1 MIKKMVK
8 VISAH
13 KEPLGGSP
21 PMTEED
27 VKNFLTN
34 NNGRLLIHMGTIDEK
49 GEPNVFPTG
58 YYFDRDSDKIYI
70 TTPKKSKKISN
81 LRLKSIIA
89 YCIDDPNPPYKGV
102 RGKAKVKI
110 SEDISH
116 NMAIAKK
123 LLMSSVGSLEDPR
136 SKWQLSETERGEQV
150 ILELTPSYYSTWDL
164 SAMG

>member
-1 MIKKMVK
+1 MVK

-13 KEPLGGSP
+13 KDPSGRSP
-21 PMTEED
+21 QMTEEY

-34 NNGRLLIHMGTIDEK
+34 NNGRLLIHMGTVDEK

-58 YYFDRDSDKIYI
+58 YYDRNSDKIYI
-70 TTPKKSKKISN
+70 TTPKRSKKISN
-81 LRLKSIIA
+81 LKLKSIIA

-110 SEDISH
+110 SEDINR

-123 LLMSSVGSLEDPR
+123 LLMSSVGSLEDPDQNG
-136 SKWQLSETERGEQV
+136 S
-150 ILELTPSYYSTWDL
+150 
-164 SAMG
+164 

>member
-1 MIKKMVK
+1 MVK

-13 KEPLGGSP
+13 KDPRGGSP

-81 LRLKSIIA
+81 LRLKSIGRA
-89 YCIDDPNPPYKGV
+89 GNTGV
-102 RGKAKVKI
+102 DTKLIFNMGSQCDGIKTDTFRTESYNVTTVLSTGKTYA
-110 SEDISH
+110 
-116 NMAIAKK
+116 
-123 LLMSSVGSLEDPR
+123 R
-136 SKWQLSETERGEQV
+136 
-150 ILELTPSYYSTWDL
+150 
-164 SAMG
+164 

>member
-1 MIKKMVK
+1 MVK

-13 KEPLGGSP
+13 KDPRGGSP
-21 PMTEED
+21 QMTEEG

-81 LRLKSIIA
+81 LGLKSIIA
-89 YCIDDPNPPYKGV
+89 YCIDDPNSPYKGV

-110 SEDISH
+110 SEDINH
-116 NMAIAKK
+116 NTAITKK